1 MTVVISGRVYAADGD
16 RAASIVADEGAERE
30 GARDEGALLLLRLPL
45 LVPRRSRSDTLTPP
59 TSQAQRRRFD
69 KTVANLANARTKVA
83 TLREKI
89 NTTSVPKLLE
99 VCVSI
104 LSLAARRGCFGAG
117 DAEATA
123 YAIHRQNTSAT
134 SWSRTAASRSASCR
148 RCTRCRRPWSR
159 ALPFKART
167 AFASV
172 PTQLVALARLGKIDS
187 VLVMQPCS
195 RCWTR

>member
-99 VCVSI
+99 VCVCERT
-104 LSLAARRGCFGAG
+104 LTRCAAWLMLRRLHMRFTGRTRARRAG
-117 DAEATA
+117 RGLRPVGQQAAEDVPGVVDLGREHFRSRHAQ
-123 YAIHRQNTSAT
+123 HSRVCRH
-134 SWSRTAASRSASCR
+134 SWSRWLDWGRL
-148 RCTRCRRPWSR
+148 TRCS
-159 ALPFKART
+159 
-167 AFASV
+167 
-172 PTQLVALARLGKIDS
+172 
-187 VLVMQPCS
+187 
-195 RCWTR
+195 